1 MSEYQYYEFQAVD
14 RPLTDADRKMLRGI
28 SSRAV
33 ISATSL
39 TNTYEWGDFK
49 GDPAKLMARCF
60 DLHLYLT
67 NWGTHRLMIR
77 LPARLVDR
85 RLLDAC
91 LGDGEAARVL
101 EAGDNLIL
109 DIQRDEIEEDE
120 VYDDTGLLAGM
131 APLRADLLAGDPRL
145 FYLLWLMGVQDDAF
159 DADAPEPLPGLGPLT
174 GAMAAFAEFFV
185 IDRDLVQAAA
195 ERPAAAPATAASAG
209 AVRKLIAGKTEREK
223 TDLLVRL
230 AEGDPHVGVELRR
243 EAHLRVAAK
252 VPAAPRRNALELYA
266 AAAAVRQE
274 RERAAAEA
282 ALAEAARRE
291 KAAAAARRTRLDTLT
306 RRSADVWR
314 EVGAEIARRNAQGYD
329 RATALLVDLA
339 AIAAEQGT
347 KADYARRMASIRAEH
362 EAKKRF
368 IERIAGLG

>member
-14 RPLTDADRKMLRGI
+14 WPLTDADRKMLRGI

-243 EAHLRVAAK
+243 EAHLRVAAE

-266 AAAAVRQE
+266 AAAVIRQK

-282 ALAEAARRE
+282 AAAEALRRE
-291 KAAAAARRTRLDTLT
+291 KAAAKVRRARLDTLT
-306 RRSADVWR
+306 QRGADVWR
-314 EVGAEIARRNAQGYD
+314 EVEAEIARRNAQGYD
-329 RATALLVDLA
+329 RAAALLVDLA

-347 KADYARRMASIRAEH
+347 KAEYARRMALIRVEH

-368 IERIAGLG
+368 IERIEGLG

>member
-14 RPLTDADRKMLRGI
+14 RPLTEADRGMLRGI

-33 ISATSL
+33 ITATSL

-85 RLLDAC
+85 GLLDAC
-91 LGDGEAARVL
+91 LGDGEAARVQ

-120 VYDDTGLLAGM
+120 VYDDNGLLAGM
-131 APLRADLLAGDPRL
+131 AALRADLLAGDTRL
-145 FYLLWLMGVQDDAF
+145 FYLLWLMGVEDDAF

-174 GAMAAFAEFFV
+174 GALAAFAEFFV

-195 ERPAAAPATAASAG
+195 ERPATAPPTAASAG
-209 AVRKLIAGKTEREK
+209 AIRELIAGKTEQEK

-230 AEGDPHVGVELRR
+230 AEGDPHVGVDLRR
-243 EAHLRVAAK
+243 EAHLRVAAE
-252 VPAAPRRNALELYA
+252 VPAVPRRNALELYA
-266 AAAAVRQE
+266 AADAIRRE
-274 RERAAAEA
+274 RERAATEAAMAEA
-282 ALAEAARRE
+282 LLRE
-291 KAAAAARRTRLDTLT
+291 KAAAAARRARLDTLT
-306 RRSADVWR
+306 QRGAEVWR
-314 EVGAEIARRNAQGYD
+314 EVETEIARRNAQGYD
-329 RATALLVDLA
+329 RATALLVDLE

-347 KADYARRMASIRAEH
+347 KADYARRMALIRTEH

-368 IERIAGLG
+368 IERIEGLG

>member
-33 ISATSL
+33 ITATSL
-39 TNTYEWGDFK
+39 TNTYEWGNFK

-120 VYDDTGLLAGM
+120 VYDDPGLLAGL

-145 FYLLWLMGVQDDAF
+145 FYLLWLMGVEDDAF
-159 DADAPEPLPGLGPLT
+159 DADAPGPLPGLGPL
-174 GAMAAFAEFFV
+174 AAFAEFFV
-185 IDRDLVQAAA
+185 IDQLQRTGRQLV
-195 ERPAAAPATAASAG
+195 RNLAAS
-209 AVRKLIAGKTEREK
+209 
-223 TDLLVRL
+223 
-230 AEGDPHVGVELRR
+230 
-243 EAHLRVAAK
+243 
-252 VPAAPRRNALELYA
+252 
-266 AAAAVRQE
+266 
-274 RERAAAEA
+274 
-282 ALAEAARRE
+282 
-291 KAAAAARRTRLDTLT
+291 
-306 RRSADVWR
+306 
-314 EVGAEIARRNAQGYD
+314 
-329 RATALLVDLA
+329 
-339 AIAAEQGT
+339 
-347 KADYARRMASIRAEH
+347 
-362 EAKKRF
+362 
-368 IERIAGLG
+368 GLH

>member
-14 RPLTDADRKMLRGI
+14 WPLTDADRKMLRGI

-77 LPARLVDR
+77 LPVRLVDR

-91 LGDGEAARVL
+91 LGDGEAAQVL

-120 VYDDTGLLAGM
+120 VYDDNGLLAGM
-131 APLRADLLAGDPRL
+131 APLRADLLVGDPRL
-145 FYLLWLMGVQDDAF
+145 FYLLWLMGVEGDAF

-174 GAMAAFAEFFV
+174 GALAAFAEFFV

-209 AVRKLIAGKTEREK
+209 VVRELIAGKTEREK

-243 EAHLRVAAK
+243 EAHLRVAAE

-266 AAAAVRQE
+266 AAAVIRQK

-282 ALAEAARRE
+282 AAAEALRRE
-291 KAAAAARRTRLDTLT
+291 KAAAKVRRARLDTLT
-306 RRSADVWR
+306 QRGADVWR
-314 EVGAEIARRNAQGYD
+314 EVEAEIARRNAQGYD
-329 RATALLVDLA
+329 RAAALLVDLA

-347 KADYARRMASIRAEH
+347 KAEYARRMALIRVEH

-368 IERIAGLG
+368 IERIEGLG

>member
-39 TNTYEWGDFK
+39 TNTYEWGNFK

-77 LPARLVDR
+77 VPARLVDR
-85 RLLDAC
+85 RLLDTC
-91 LGDGEAARVL
+91 LGGGEAARVL

-120 VYDDTGLLAGM
+120 GYDDNGLLAGM
-131 APLRADLLAGDPRL
+131 APLRADLLAGDSRL
-145 FYLLWLMGVQDDAF
+145 FYLLWLMGVENDAF

-185 IDRDLVQAAA
+185 IDRDLVLAAA
-195 ERPAAAPATAASAG
+195 GRPAAAPATAASAG
-209 AVRKLIAGKTEREK
+209 AVRELIAGKTEREK

-230 AEGDPHVGVELRR
+230 AEGDPRVGVELRR
-243 EAHLRVAAK
+243 EAHLRVAAE
-252 VPAAPRRNALELYA
+252 VPAPPRRNALELYA
-266 AAAAVRQE
+266 AAAVIRQE

-282 ALAEAARRE
+282 AMAEAVRRE
-291 KAAAAARRTRLDTLT
+291 KAAAVARRKRLDTLT
-306 RRSADVWR
+306 QRGADVWR
-314 EVGAEIARRNAQGYD
+314 EVEAEIARRNAQGYD

-347 KADYARRMASIRAEH
+347 KADYARRMASVRVEH

-368 IERIAGLG
+368 IERIEGLG

>member
-77 LPARLVDR
+77 APARLVDR

-131 APLRADLLAGDPRL
+131 APLRADLLAGDLRL

-174 GAMAAFAEFFV
+174 GALAAFAEFFV

-195 ERPAAAPATAASAG
+195 ERPAAALATAASAG
-209 AVRKLIAGKTEREK
+209 AVRELIAGKTEREK

-230 AEGDPHVGVELRR
+230 AEATRTSGWSCGGRRTCGWRPRSRRRRGAMPWSCMPPRPSFGRSASGLRR
-243 EAHLRVAAK
+243 RLPRQRPCGGRRLRRW
-252 VPAAPRRNALELYA
+252 PGAPGW
-266 AAAAVRQE
+266 
-274 RERAAAEA
+274 
-282 ALAEAARRE
+282 
-291 KAAAAARRTRLDTLT
+291 TR
-306 RRSADVWR
+306 
-314 EVGAEIARRNAQGYD
+314 
-329 RATALLVDLA
+329 
-339 AIAAEQGT
+339 
-347 KADYARRMASIRAEH
+347 
-362 EAKKRF
+362 
-368 IERIAGLG
+368 